1 MIYRGLTIAM
11 FLLMGGVCSAQNDAI
26 IELTPLDDPPLNDP
40 KVEKAPKPSASSSE
54 EKKSDSRHTHHR
66 EEPEPYRYPQAHEFG
81 VPVEVGT
88 NQLNVHRGYWLP
100 GGYEPRSGSPY
111 FNSVPGAPPRGPLGG
126 TVASGYTGGNPQL
139 DRYSSG
145 AGYGNNYG
153 GGYSNSGY
161 GAGYSGN
168 SYNANSYNNGGY
180 ANGGY
185 ANGGYANGAAMS
197 GGAGGDP
204 YQYHFGPGYYR
215 SGEHGHFRFPFYS
228 YRRPWYH
235 PGFAGYNRDT
245 NLPW

>member
-1 MIYRGLTIAM
+1 MINRSLSIAL
-11 FLLMGGVCSAQNDAI
+11 FLLMGGVCSAQNSAI
-26 IELTPLDDPPLNDP
+26 IELTPLNDS
-40 KVEKAPKPSASSSE
+40 KVEKAPKPATSAVE
-54 EKKSDSRHTHHR
+54 TKKSDKQVRKPN
-66 EEPEPYRYPQAHEFG
+66 EEPVPYEYPQAHNFG
-81 VPVEVGT
+81 TPVEVGSD
-88 NQLNVHRGYWLP
+88 QLNVHRGYWLP

-139 DRYSSG
+139 DRHSAG
-145 AGYGNNYG
+145 AYYRNNYNNRYS
-153 GGYSNSGY
+153 GGYANSGY
-161 GAGYSGN
+161 GAGYSNGYKGGFNNN
-168 SYNANSYNNGGY
+168 SNNPNSYNNGGY
-180 ANGGY
+180 AD
-185 ANGGYANGAAMS
+185 GAAMS

-204 YQYHFGPGYYR
+204 YQYHFGPGFYR

>member
-1 MIYRGLTIAM
+1 MICRGLAVAIVM
-11 FLLMGGVCSAQNDAI
+11 LMGGVCFAQNAPI
-26 IELTPLDDPPLNDP
+26 IELTPLKKSNET
-40 KVEKAPKPSASSSE
+40 KAEKSPQAADSSSQ
-54 EKKSDSRHTHHR
+54 EKKTDQQKNRA
-66 EEPEPYRYPQAHEFG
+66 EKPEPYLYPQAHQFG

-88 NQLNVHRGYWLP
+88 DQLTVRRGYWLP

-139 DRYSSG
+139 DRYSAG
-145 AGYGNNYG
+145 AGCGNGSVAGRANF
-153 GGYSNSGY
+153 GY
-161 GAGYSGN
+161 GAQFGQGGYNDNG
-168 SYNANSYNNGGY
+168 YNVNSYNNGGY
-180 ANGGY
+180 AD
-185 ANGGYANGAAMS
+185 GAAMS

-204 YQYHFGPGYYR
+204 YQYHFGPGFYR
-215 SGEHGHFRFPFYS
+215 SGEYGHFRFPFYS